1 MVGDGCNFLAT
12 ICELHPTYRL
22 ISGPIEMRL
31 ANYLAAKWQKVPSDR
46 KWSDEHPGAVQ
57 VFLQRPQMSI
67 PPIIDPPA
75 TVTQ

>member
-1 MVGDGCNFLAT
+1 MVA
-12 ICELHPTYRL
+12 ICELHPTYCL

-31 ANYLAAKWQKVPSDR
+31 ADYLAAKWQKELSDR
-46 KWSDEHPGAVQ
+46 KWSDELPGAVQ